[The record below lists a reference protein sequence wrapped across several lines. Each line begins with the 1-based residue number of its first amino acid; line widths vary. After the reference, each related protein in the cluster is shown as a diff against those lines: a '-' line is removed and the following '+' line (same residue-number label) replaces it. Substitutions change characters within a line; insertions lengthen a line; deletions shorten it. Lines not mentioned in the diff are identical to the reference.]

1 MKTTYII
8 LAVLVAPISMLIT
21 GCGSTIPVSAHH
33 YPAVSVDSVQMLY
46 QEPKRPYE
54 VIALV
59 GTGGGVRPFVADI
72 GGLRKE
78 AAQVG
83 ADAVIVTN
91 ATNTGMFNKPSA
103 SGKAIKWAKREEV
116 QQ

>member
-1 MKTTYII
+1 MKNTHRI
-8 LAVLVAPISMLIT
+8 LAVLAAAMSIMIN
-21 GCGSTIPVSAHH
+21 GCGSTIPVSSHH

-59 GTGGGVRPFVADI
+59 GTEGGLRPFVADI
-72 GGLRKE
+72 GGLRKQ

-83 ADAVIVTN
+83 ADAVIVTD
-91 ATNTGMFNKPSA
+91 AKNTGMFNAPNA
-103 SGKAIKWAKREEV
+103 SGKAIKWTKP
-116 QQ
+116 

>member
-1 MKTTYII
+1 MANDSALEGGCTLTAKTKNQRNNQMKTKMKII
-8 LAVLVAPISMLIT
+8 SSVALPLCALAVLAA
-21 GCGSTIPVSAHH
+21 CGSTIPVSAHH

-59 GTGGGVRPFVADI
+59 GTGGGLRPFVADI

-78 AAQVG
+78 A
-83 ADAVIVTN
+83 
-91 ATNTGMFNKPSA
+91 
-103 SGKAIKWAKREEV
+103 
-116 QQ
+116 